1 MQVNWKY
8 GLGIII
14 LLIGIG
20 YGIGRYIQPAKIVTK
35 TEIVVKEHVHT
46 VTVTVTKPDGTKTTT
61 TTQDDDKSTKDKS
74 STVTTQDKPS
84 WKVAGLAGLSLNSLT
99 TPVYGGQI
107 ERRIIGPVSVGVWG
121 LTNSTGGVLLSIEF

>member
-1 MQVNWKY
+1 MQIDWKY

-20 YGIGRYIQPAKIVTK
+20 YSIGRYIQPAKIVTK

-74 STVTTQDKPS
+74 STITTLDKPS
-84 WKVAGLAGLSLNSLT
+84 WKVAGLAGLSLNNLT
-99 TPVYGGQI
+99 APIYGGQI
-107 ERRIIGPVSVGVWG
+107 ERRIIGSVSAGVWG
-121 LTNSTGGVLLSIEF
+121 LNNGTGGVSLGIQF